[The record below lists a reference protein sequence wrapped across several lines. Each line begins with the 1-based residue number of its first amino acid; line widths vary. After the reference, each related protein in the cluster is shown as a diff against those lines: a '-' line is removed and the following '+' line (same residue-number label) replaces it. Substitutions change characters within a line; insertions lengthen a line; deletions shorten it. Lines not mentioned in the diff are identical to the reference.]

1 MVNDMR
7 IEEAIKFAEYAQKMT
22 DIHEVKEFYA
32 MAEKALRT
40 QNQVNWIS
48 VTEKLPSYFQQ
59 VLLWDAID
67 QDVFMGELDGEG
79 KWFVR
84 GYSPDDFNITHWMP
98 LPEPPEREGE

>member
-1 MVNDMR
+1 MR
-7 IEEAIKFAEYAQKMT
+7 IDEAIKFAEYAQTMT
-22 DIHEVKEFYA
+22 DIPEVKEFYA

-40 QNQVNWIS
+40 QNQVKWIS
-48 VTEKLPSYFQQ
+48 ATEKLPIVFQQ

-67 QDVFMGELDGEG
+67 QDVFMGELDGDGE
-79 KWFVR
+79 WFVR